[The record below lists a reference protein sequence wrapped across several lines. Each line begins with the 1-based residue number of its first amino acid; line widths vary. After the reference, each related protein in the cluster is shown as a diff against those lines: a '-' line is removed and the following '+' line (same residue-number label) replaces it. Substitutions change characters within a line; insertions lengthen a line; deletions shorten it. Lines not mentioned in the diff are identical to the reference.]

1 MNKETV
7 MVRIDKGLRQILK
20 MEAARRGQSMEE
32 LLNMLLRKSLKYDSK
47 SDIARTPF
55 SRTSTIS
62 IG

>member
-32 LLNMLLRKSLKYDSK
+32 LLNMLLRKSLKYV
-47 SDIARTPF
+47 I
-55 SRTSTIS
+55 STNNSES
-62 IG
+62 IGK